1 MNLKYQLIFRPL
13 CFLALVLIVGYSFL
27 NAVILIPYHYFNL
40 KEELFNLY
48 IPMALPWVPLYFLML
63 PRFNLLQ
70 PRNARANLNFPLSL
84 FSWIVIF
91 IATVLA
97 LSYLHKSTGKMEH
110 LQSISEFEKKG
121 SPQYCTLQNAFIW
134 KKKIGHSN
142 RIEISNKGG
151 TLNFYTYLTLPIFE
165 KIEDTIKEDC
175 TYWLAVEYH
184 QSTSNRAS
192 QENKAK
198 ALITL
203 HENVNRD
210 LLETNFNQFEY
221 LELLGNNE
229 LRKQSDNAIRQSILV
244 RYKEPMFFK
253 ASKEPFEKRFG
264 NIVLWFFITII
275 IGGLLIWTIIYFNK
289 LRSEDPEVLNSLQME
304 SDPINFSVIK
314 PREGF
319 YSTPILVLLNIIVFI
334 IMVIS
339 GEGFISF
346 QVSSLLKWGANH
358 KLEVL
363 NGEWWRL
370 LTSTFLHAGIM
381 HLLFNMA
388 ALLYIGTM
396 LEPLLGRTKFWVYY
410 LLTGVVASFCS
421 ISIHNQAISVGA
433 SGAIFG
439 MYGIF
444 LAFLIN
450 GMFPKAINKV
460 FLLNTLLF
468 VGINLIM
475 GMAGNVDNAAHFGG
489 LLTGILIGFVIAP
502 GIQVNNP
509 EEVRSEE

>member
-1 MNLKYQLIFRPL
+1 MKLKYQLIFRPL
-13 CFLALVLIVGYSFL
+13 CMLSLVLIVGYSFL
-27 NAVILIPYHYFNL
+27 IAVVLIPNHYFNL

-70 PRNARANLNFPLSL
+70 PRNAKANLNFPLAL
-84 FSWIVIF
+84 FSWMVMF
-91 IATVLA
+91 IATALA
-97 LSYLHKSTGKMEH
+97 INYLQKATGKMEH

-151 TLNFYTYLTLPIFE
+151 TLNYYTYITLPIFE

-175 TYWLAVEYH
+175 SYWLVVEYH

-192 QENKAK
+192 QEIKAK
-198 ALITL
+198 ALISF
-203 HENVNRD
+203 HEYIMRG
-210 LLETNFNQFEY
+210 LLATNFNQFEY
-221 LELLGNNE
+221 LESLGNNE

-244 RYKEPMFFK
+244 RYKDPLFFK
-253 ASKEPFEKRFG
+253 ASKEPFDKRFG
-264 NIVLWFFITII
+264 NIVPGFFVTLI

-289 LRSEDPEVLNSLQME
+289 LRSDDPDVLNSLQME
-304 SDPINFSVIK
+304 WDPINIETIK

-319 YSTPILVLLNIIVFI
+319 YSTPILVLLNVVVFL
-334 IMVIS
+334 IMVFS

-346 QVSSLLKWGANH
+346 HVSFLLRWGANH
-358 KLEVL
+358 KLEVI
-363 NGEWWRL
+363 NGEWCRL
-370 LTSTFLHAGIM
+370 LTNIFLHAGIM
-381 HLLFNMA
+381 HLLFNMF
-388 ALLYIGTM
+388 ALLYIGSL
-396 LEPLLGRTKFWVYY
+396 LEPLLGRTKFWFYY
-410 LLTGVVASFCS
+410 ILTGIVASICS
-421 ISIHNQAISVGA
+421 ISIHAQAISVGA

-444 LAFLIN
+444 LAFLFN

-460 FLLNTLLF
+460 FLINTLLF

-475 GMAGNVDNAAHFGG
+475 GMSGNVDNAAHIGG
-489 LLTGILIGFVIAP
+489 LLTGLLIGLIVAP
-502 GIQVNNP
+502 GIQINNP
-509 EEVRSEE
+509 KKE